1 MNTAEQNQAEEQN
14 KNAEAI
20 ADPNIKTIQ
29 FDYGFKR
36 GETVIKEVTIRKPKT
51 GALRGL
57 TLSDLLQLDV
67 NAIATLTPRITSPTM
82 SANDVYDLDP
92 SDLTKIGKEIISF
105 FVKTT
110 DDDFQ

>member
-1 MNTAEQNQAEEQN
+1 MTTAEQIQ
-14 KNAEAI
+14 NAEAI
-20 ADPNIKTIQ
+20 TDPDVKTVQ

-36 GETVIKEVTIRKPKT
+36 GETTIKEVMIRKPKT
-51 GALRGL
+51 RALRGL

-67 NAIATLTPRITSPTM
+67 DAIAKLTPRITQPSM
-82 SANDVYDLDP
+82 SSNDVYELEP
-92 SDLTKIGKEIISF
+92 VDLTKIGKEIISF

>member
-1 MNTAEQNQAEEQN
+1 MTTAEQSENTELL
-14 KNAEAI
+14 
-20 ADPNIKTIQ
+20 ADPNVKTIT

-36 GETVIKEVTIRKPKT
+36 GETIIKEVTVRKPKA

-67 NAIATLTPRITSPTM
+67 NAIATLTPRITTPSM
-82 SANDVYDLDP
+82 SANDVYELDP

-110 DDDFQ
+110 DEDFQ

>member
-1 MNTAEQNQAEEQN
+1 MTTAEQTQ
-14 KNAEAI
+14 NAETI
-20 ADPNIKTIQ
+20 ADPNVKTIN

-36 GETVIKEVTIRKPKT
+36 GETTIKEVTIRKPKT

-57 TLSDLLQLDV
+57 TLADLLQLDV
-67 NAIATLTPRITSPTM
+67 NAIATLTPRITSPSM
-82 SANDVYDLDP
+82 SQQDVYDLDP

-110 DDDFQ
+110 DEDFQ

>member
-1 MNTAEQNQAEEQN
+1 MTTAEQNQ
-14 KNAEAI
+14 NADVVK
-20 ADPNIKTIQ
+20 DPNIKTVI

-36 GETVIKEVTIRKPKT
+36 GEETIKEVTIRKPKT

-57 TLSDLLQLDV
+57 TLADLLRLDV
-67 NAIATLTPRITSPTM
+67 NTIATLTPRITQPAM

-92 SDLTKIGKEIISF
+92 KDLTKIGKEIIGF
-105 FVKTT
+105 FVTTT